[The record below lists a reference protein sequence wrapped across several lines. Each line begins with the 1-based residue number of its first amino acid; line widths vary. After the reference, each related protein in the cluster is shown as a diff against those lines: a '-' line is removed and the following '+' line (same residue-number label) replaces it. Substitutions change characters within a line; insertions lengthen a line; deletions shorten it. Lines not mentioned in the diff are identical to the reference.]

1 MPVVLPEQ
9 GRSGTVGE
17 PPINLD
23 WIAKDPDIDLPV
35 YIIVSG
41 PRDGSS
47 HDLRGLHWRLSW
59 QVARDKWRYVH
70 IVEHWRDHQRAP
82 NPRYVYWG
90 ALTQSSGH
98 STSKLTKVLVGVMS
112 LATRKSI
119 EQLALEVPV
128 MWPDG
133 TWNCQNWILDLLTRM
148 HRAGI
153 ISQRRWEEVVG
164 AAHNAYRSDR

>member
-1 MPVVLPEQ
+1 MPVALPEQ

-23 WIAKDPDIDLPV
+23 WTAKDPDVDLPV
-35 YIIVSG
+35 YIIVSA
-41 PRDGSS
+41 PRDNGP
-47 HDLRGLHWRLSW
+47 HDPRGLHWRLVW
-59 QVARDKWRYVH
+59 QVARDRWRNVH
-70 IVEHWRDHQRAP
+70 IVEHRDDRQRAP

-90 ALTQSSGH
+90 ALTQSSDP
-98 STSKLTKVLVGVMS
+98 SASKSTKVLVGMMS
-112 LATRKSI
+112 LAMRQSI
-119 EQLALEVPV
+119 ERLALEVPV

-148 HRAGI
+148 YRSGI

-164 AAHNAYRSDR
+164 AAHNGQ